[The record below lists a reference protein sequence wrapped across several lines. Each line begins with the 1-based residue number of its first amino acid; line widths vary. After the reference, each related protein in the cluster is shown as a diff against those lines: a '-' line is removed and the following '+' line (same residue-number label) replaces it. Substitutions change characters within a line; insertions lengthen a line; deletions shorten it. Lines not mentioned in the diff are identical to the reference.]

1 MEFIALGGT
10 ALFLVIISYTSSY
23 EAALT
28 CMALAV
34 SCCGFHNSGI
44 LVNPQ
49 DIAPK
54 HAGSV
59 FGKLPD
65 YYIHK
70 YLLLHLFIEVV

>member
-1 MEFIALGGT
+1 MQSIALYGT
-10 ALFLVIISYTSSY
+10 AFFLVLISYTSSY
-23 EAALT
+23 GGSLT

-34 SCCGFHNSGI
+34 SCCGFHNSGV

-59 FGKLPD
+59 FGMCNF
-65 YYIHK
+65 I
-70 YLLLHLFIEVV
+70 LLLLILFQTEIS